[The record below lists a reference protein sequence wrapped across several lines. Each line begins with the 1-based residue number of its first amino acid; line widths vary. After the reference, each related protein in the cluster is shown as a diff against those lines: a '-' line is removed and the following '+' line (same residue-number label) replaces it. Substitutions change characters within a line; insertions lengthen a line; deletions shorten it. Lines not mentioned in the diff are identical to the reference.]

1 MSVYSLIHCLD
12 INAYSRKSRFELRR
26 EHVQNPHP
34 YLGIRTEIGSLWSI
48 PGHQQGIRCKA
59 PRSDDRGVW
68 SNTPQ
73 GGAIEGNAAD
83 DALMVDQ
90 GP

>member
-1 MSVYSLIHCLD
+1 MKRAFLD
-12 INAYSRKSRFELRR
+12 
-26 EHVQNPHP
+26 QNPP
-34 YLGIRTEIGSLWSI
+34 FNLGIRTEIGRLCSI
-48 PGHQQGIRCKA
+48 PDHQQGIRCKA

-90 GP
+90 V

>member
-1 MSVYSLIHCLD
+1 MKR
-12 INAYSRKSRFELRR
+12 NAAVGLFAKPSRLKSAG
-26 EHVQNPHP
+26 
-34 YLGIRTEIGSLWSI
+34 YEIF
-48 PGHQQGIRCKA
+48 PDHQQGIRCKA

-73 GGAIEGNAAD
+73 GGVIEGNAAD

-90 GP
+90 GLLLMATR